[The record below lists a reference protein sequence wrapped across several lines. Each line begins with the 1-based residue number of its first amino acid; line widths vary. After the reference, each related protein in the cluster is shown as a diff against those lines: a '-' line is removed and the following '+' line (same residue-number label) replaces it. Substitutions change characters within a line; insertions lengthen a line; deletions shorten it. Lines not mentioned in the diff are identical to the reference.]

1 MAESGDQ
8 GRPIV
13 IKKIKKG
20 GHGHHGGAWK
30 IAYADFV
37 TAMMAFFLLMWL
49 LGSMGEAERKG
60 ISDYFQNPVKVT
72 LEGGE
77 SVGMSESL
85 IDGGGEDL
93 TREEGQ
99 VIKQDLIDMDQKTAE
114 ELVAEQERRQLEEL
128 KEQLES
134 LIEVT
139 PELKAHEN
147 QIKLEITEEGLKID
161 IIDEGDR
168 PMFESGSSNMENY
181 ARDIIEQLA
190 PAIDGLPNRLT
201 VLGHTDARPFASG
214 LRTNWELSTER
225 ANAARRAL
233 VAGGLEEDKFLRI
246 SGLADSMPRIKDD
259 PEDPRNRRISVLV
272 MNKEAERAAL
282 NESLPAVQAGAQDT
296 PTTESITPPGQQ

>member
-49 LGSMGEAERKG
+49 LGSMGEQERRG
-60 ISDYFQNPVKVT
+60 ISEYFQNPVKVT

-99 VIKQDLIDMDQKTAE
+99 VIKQDLVDMDQKTAE
-114 ELVAEQERRQLEEL
+114 ELVAEEERRQLEEL

-134 LIEVT
+134 LVEIT

-181 ARDIIEQLA
+181 AREIIEKLA

-214 LRTNWELSTER
+214 QRTNWELSTER

-246 SGLADSMPRIKDD
+246 SGLADSMPRIKED

-272 MNKEAERAAL
+272 MNKQAERAAL
-282 NESLPAVQAGAQDT
+282 TEGLPAVEAGAAGM

>member
-13 IKKIKKG
+13 IKRIKKG

-49 LGSMGEAERKG
+49 LGSMGEEERRG
-60 ISDYFQNPVKVT
+60 ISEYFQTPMMIS
-72 LEGGE
+72 LEGGP

-99 VIKQDLIDMDQKTAE
+99 VIMQDLVDLDQDTARD
-114 ELVAEQERRQLEEL
+114 LVAEEERRQLEEL

-134 LIEVT
+134 LIEIT
-139 PELKAHEN
+139 PSLKAHEH
-147 QIKLEITEEGLKID
+147 QIQIEITEEGLKID

-168 PMFESGSSNMENY
+168 PMFQLASANMEQY
-181 ARDIIEQLA
+181 ARGIVEQLA
-190 PAIDGLPNRLT
+190 PAINKLPNRLSI
-201 VLGHTDARPFASG
+201 LGHTDARPYVAAERS
-214 LRTNWELSTER
+214 NWELSTER

-233 VAGGLEEDKFLRI
+233 VAGGIDEQKFLRI
-246 SGLADSMPRIKDD
+246 SGLADSMPRIR
-259 PEDPRNRRISVLV
+259 EDPFDARNRRISILV
-272 MNKEAERAAL
+272 MNKQAERAAL
-282 NESLPAVQAGAQDT
+282 SEGLPVVEAGDDSLPEPDRL
-296 PTTESITPPGQQ
+296 TPPRTE